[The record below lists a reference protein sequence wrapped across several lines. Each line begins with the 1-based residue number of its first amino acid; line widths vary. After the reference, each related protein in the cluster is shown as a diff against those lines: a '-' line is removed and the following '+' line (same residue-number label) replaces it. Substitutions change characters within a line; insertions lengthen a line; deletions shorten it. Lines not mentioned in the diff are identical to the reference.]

1 MIGKVFDERFC
12 HAIFLATKC
21 TIFAE
26 LESNASSYGYS
37 NQQITQIPAMNLWI
51 EHETLSSSWW
61 AFRKTFFAFIVRWE
75 IEHGQKLQWKH
86 FIRSDLAAH
95 EKNWLVSLFLSLFC
109 QSKYR
114 IQSDS
119 SCRNFF
125 ALIMNDS
132 SDFCLLLRLFVGCFA
147 NLVGLSIFLLS
158 DTELFHFQLF
168 CSHTDMANLMMG
180 CYFYRISMSVSRFYL
195 WNVLK
200 DLINLFF
207 CNIFTGFSWHLRETR
222 NNFENLINNIS
233 VNWDIKCMSILRS
246 LNFLCFAMQSFIWD
260 RLWELFRKSG
270 DSASFL
276 KIHNI
281 FELCTSPNWIN
292 GQFRIWNLNFFSL
305 SDFFVKT
312 KCECFKRSI
321 FRYSSNFWWL
331 SGLPRHIW
339 SEPNCRFDLYH
350 L

>member
-1 MIGKVFDERFC
+1 MNWARNIVEQLMSVPQNLEFFLLSLWDGKLNTARNYNGNTLFDPIWRRTKKIDLFLCFSLSFANQSIAFKVTHRVGTFLRSSWMIQV
-12 HAIFLATKC
+12 IFVYFYDFLLA
-21 TIFAE
+21 A
-26 LESNASSYGYS
+26 LR
-37 NQQITQIPAMNLWI
+37 
-51 EHETLSSSWW
+51 TLS
-61 AFRKTFFAFIVRWE
+61 AFPF
-75 IEHGQKLQWKH
+75 
-86 FIRSDLAAH
+86 
-95 EKNWLVSLFLSLFC
+95 
-109 QSKYR
+109 
-114 IQSDS
+114 
-119 SCRNFF
+119 
-125 ALIMNDS
+125 
-132 SDFCLLLRLFVGCFA
+132 
-147 NLVGLSIFLLS
+147 FLLS

-260 RLWELFRKSG
+260 RLCELFGKSG

-276 KIHNI
+276 NIHNI

-305 SDFFVKT
+305 SDFL
-312 KCECFKRSI
+312 CQNQMRM
-321 FRYSSNFWWL
+321 L
-331 SGLPRHIW
+331 
-339 SEPNCRFDLYH
+339 
-350 L
+350 